1 MWPSLPP
8 LVARPISS
16 AVDGARNKLGSLTWL
31 PALSAA
37 KPAVLSVFSQIE
49 KGTLIM
55 VDEPGETKHVFGQGL
70 ASKRCHII
78 NETGPSRRR
87 GIGPWVTL
95 TVKQD
100 GFWMRAI
107 LFGDMGFAESYML
120 GEVECADLTS
130 FFEVRVD
137 RANHP

>member
-8 LVARPISS
+8 LVARPLSS

-37 KPAVLSVFSQIE
+37 KPAVLSVFSQVE
-49 KGTLIM
+49 KGTLIL
-55 VDEPGETKHVFGQGL
+55 VDGPGETKHVFGQGL
-70 ASKRCHII
+70 ASKRGHTT
-78 NETGPSRRR
+78 NGTGSSRRP
-87 GIGPWVTL
+87 GTGPWVTL

-100 GFWMRAI
+100 EFWIRAI

-120 GEVECADLTS
+120 GEIECADLTS
-130 FFEVRVD
+130 FFEVRVN
-137 RANHP
+137 RASYP